1 MPRPTRFAAPVTRTT
16 RERGTDAED
25 VAFAGESGVEAL
37 IYNAGMN
44 PNRPTDSL
52 PAPGAES
59 LAQSEA
65 LINLIRERIVA
76 AGGWL
81 PFDRYMDL
89 ALYAPGLGYYSGGAT
104 KFGQSSDDGSDFV
117 TAPELSPLFAQMLAR
132 PVAQA
137 LRNSG
142 TRWLMEFGA
151 GTGKLAAGLL
161 NALVELGAD
170 FGSYAIVDLSG
181 ELRARQ
187 KATIDKLAR
196 SLAHKVEWLDALPDS
211 FEGVV
216 IGNEVLDAMPVRL
229 VVLKLGAWHE
239 RGVVWLNDRFALDD
253 RPVALDAQVELID
266 TAIDEANDDEPFAE
280 YLTETHEAALGF
292 TKTICTMLARGAA
305 FFIDYGFPRRE
316 FYHAQR
322 SGGTLMCHY
331 RHRAHADP
339 FLYPGLQDITAHVE
353 FTGIAEAGTETGADL
368 LGFTSQARF
377 LMNAGTTDV
386 LDELDPADVNRFL
399 PAANAVQKLLSEAE
413 MGELFKVIAFSRG
426 IPGMIDAF
434 AGGDRSHTL

>member
-1 MPRPTRFAAPVTRTT
+1 MN
-16 RERGTDAED
+16 
-25 VAFAGESGVEAL
+25 S
-37 IYNAGMN
+37 NA
-44 PNRPTDSL
+44 RQSDSL
-52 PAPGAES
+52 PAPGADA

-65 LINLIRERIVA
+65 LTGLIRERIAA

-89 ALYAPGLGYYSGGAT
+89 VLYAPGLGYYSGGAM
-104 KFGQSSDDGSDFV
+104 KFGRRGEDGSDFV
-117 TAPELSPLFAQMLAR
+117 TAPELSPLFATTLAR

-137 LRNSG
+137 LQQSG
-142 TRWLMEFGA
+142 TRQLMEFGA
-151 GTGKLAAGLL
+151 GTGKLAAGLMR
-161 NALVELGAD
+161 ALAD
-170 FGSYAIVDLSG
+170 LDVPFDSYAIVDLSG

-187 KATIDKLAR
+187 RETIERDAPALA
-196 SLAHKVEWLDALPDS
+196 AKVQWLDSLPDS

-229 VVLKLGAWHE
+229 VARKLGAWHE
-239 RGVVWLNDRFALDD
+239 RGVVLLDD
-253 RPVALDAQVELID
+253 RLAFDDRPLTPDAQVELID
-266 TAIDEANDDEPFAE
+266 DAIDDANDEPFAE
-280 YLTETHEAALGF
+280 YVTETHEAALGF
-292 TKTICTMLARGAA
+292 TKTVCTMLVRGAA

-322 SGGTLMCHY
+322 AGGTLMCHY
-331 RHRAHADP
+331 RHRAHPDP

-353 FTGIAEAGTETGADL
+353 FTGIAEAGVETGADL

-377 LMNAGTTDV
+377 LLNAGVTDV
-386 LDELDPADVNRFL
+386 LGKLDPSDVRRFL

-426 IPGMIDAF
+426 IPGTLDAF
-434 AGGDRSHTL
+434 ATGDRTHTL

>member
-1 MPRPTRFAAPVTRTT
+1 M
-16 RERGTDAED
+16 
-25 VAFAGESGVEAL
+25 EAL

-44 PNRPTDSL
+44 SNARQSDSL
-52 PAPGAES
+52 PAPGADA

-65 LINLIRERIVA
+65 LTGLIRERIAA

-89 ALYAPGLGYYSGGAT
+89 VLYAPGLGYYSGGAM
-104 KFGQSSDDGSDFV
+104 KFGRRGEDGSDFV
-117 TAPELSPLFAQMLAR
+117 TAPELSPLFATTLAR

-137 LRNSG
+137 LQQSG
-142 TRWLMEFGA
+142 TRQLMEFGA
-151 GTGKLAAGLL
+151 GTGKLAAGLMR
-161 NALVELGAD
+161 ALAD
-170 FGSYAIVDLSG
+170 LDVPFDSYAIVDLSG

-187 KATIDKLAR
+187 RETIERDAPALA
-196 SLAHKVEWLDALPDS
+196 AKVQWLDSLPDS

-229 VVLKLGAWHE
+229 VARKLGAWHE
-239 RGVVWLNDRFALDD
+239 RGVVLLDD
-253 RPVALDAQVELID
+253 RLAFDDRPLTPDAQVELID
-266 TAIDEANDDEPFAE
+266 DAIDDANDEPFAE
-280 YLTETHEAALGF
+280 YVTETHEAALGF
-292 TKTICTMLARGAA
+292 TKTVCTMLVRGAA

-322 SGGTLMCHY
+322 AGGTLMCHY
-331 RHRAHADP
+331 RHRAHPDP

-353 FTGIAEAGTETGADL
+353 FTGIAEAGVETGADL

-377 LMNAGTTDV
+377 LLNAGVTDV
-386 LDELDPADVNRFL
+386 LGKLDPSDVRRFL

-426 IPGMIDAF
+426 IPGTLDAF
-434 AGGDRSHTL
+434 ATGDRTHTL